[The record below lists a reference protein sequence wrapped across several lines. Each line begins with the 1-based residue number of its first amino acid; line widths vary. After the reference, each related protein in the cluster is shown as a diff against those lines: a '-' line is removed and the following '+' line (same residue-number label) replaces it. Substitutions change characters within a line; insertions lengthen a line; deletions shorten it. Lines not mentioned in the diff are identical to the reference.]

1 MEKNKPTLSKQ
12 SQSQLK
18 NIKGASH
25 HIHRLGYEDPS
36 KNPEEHKERVEYLM
50 EHISALLSMA
60 HDSIADKSIEPS
72 IEDLIEIVQDKVIEA
87 AAGAKEDGQ
96 RDISSSMI
104 EPLLA
109 LNALF
114 RGHDNPHQLALK
126 IVSSG
131 LAPEA
136 IIATSNTRGVIA
148 NDSIDSWDMSYGFH
162 SFTPLSKLVADDY
175 RLFKVAIGEDGESI
189 DEIEERILR
198 DEDLLSELHIDEL
211 LAIHKQCEKNMDKG
225 RSRQILLRCIN
236 LISDQIK
243 RYDQGED
250 RSLLVDTGSISIII
264 TESVKL
270 GLDSQVAILTEQ
282 VRRCLLSKDE
292 PKLDSLIGKLFSN
305 VDTETLDSL
314 LTPGKHNLDDLGP
327 EIGERITQ
335 KTLALRREL
344 VARGMPD
351 EDKYF
356 EEILK
361 AKDPMSARYIP
372 KDFEWKN
379 EDGKFSEHF
388 VRLVAGDRR
397 SGMDYTD
404 RLGTMSIII
413 CSHLQYFQDSFNKL
427 ARKLDMDPESEVIY
441 FTELIQLISN
451 IPINSISM
459 LDMQQ
464 FLNKDSPILILRA
477 MQKCHLKKDSP
488 LYVTDYF
495 SDILGDS
502 EAPDIPYELIDRVY
516 IEYGN
521 ELPFE
526 VVKQIINYRETAE
539 GIISSISSLNL
550 RQDQSDDLLTEISKS
565 PDINSF
571 SDLLITLKSNT
582 NFSNDQLMGMLRMY
596 PMSNRFATVKDLIKI
611 QEKLLAIGS
620 SLNSIEINYTILE
633 RLKDYIDVEGSEID
647 LNLII
652 ASQQAGNTIKAIL
665 TPFKDKD
672 WGEVGSG
679 HKKKVEL
686 EDLSRIK
693 DIFIKLQIPTDV
705 AEKFFGSWKSF
716 RPVKTF
722 FYNKNNKVIND
733 YNIDLITELFVDN
746 LISEIKALIE
756 LHELVGLKNVLRITE
771 VFGIT
776 HFRSHDPKML
786 KSQLERWDDGNIPT
800 TNIAMIA
807 RADWNGA
814 SRDFGREAHKSLND
828 ADSDTN
834 GLFFFEINHPND
846 IDRVMKSVGDRERR
860 NSRVPEENNLVK
872 NVVIWGHGSPKGIRI
887 GINGESITVD
897 AIINALSFIK
907 SSEGNRLNASKRN
920 YSRDIGSNYTIILNS
935 CSTAGE
941 VEIGENY
948 AKSLSDYLGMN
959 VEVHG
964 ADETIYGAF
973 IIKDG
978 RVFFN
983 KGQLPASTY
992 HSGE

>member
-12 SQSQLK
+12 SQSQLE

-25 HIHRLGYEDPS
+25 HIHRLDYEDPS
-36 KNPEEHKERVEYLM
+36 KNPEKHKERVEYLM
-50 EHISALLSMA
+50 EHISALLGMA
-60 HDSIADKSIEPS
+60 HNSIADKSIDPS

-126 IVSSG
+126 IVSNG

-136 IIATSNTRGVIA
+136 IIATKNTRGVIA
-148 NDSIDSWDMSYGFH
+148 NDNIHSWDRLD

-198 DEDLLSELHIDEL
+198 DEDLLSELRIDEL
-211 LAIHKQCEKNMDKG
+211 LAIHKQCENNMDKD
-225 RSRQILLRCIN
+225 RSRQMLIRCID
-236 LISDQIK
+236 LISKKIK
-243 RYDQGED
+243 RYDQELD
-250 RSLLVDTGSISIII
+250 YLLVDMETISVVI

-270 GLDSQVAILTEQ
+270 GLDSEVATLTEQ

-292 PKLDSLIGKLFSN
+292 SELDSLIGKLFSN
-305 VDTETLDSL
+305 IDTKTLDSL
-314 LTPGKHNLDDLGP
+314 LTPGKHNLDDLDP

-388 VRLVAGDRR
+388 IKLVAGDRR
-397 SGMDYTD
+397 ISMDYTD

-413 CSHLQYFQDSFNKL
+413 CSHLQYFQGSFNKL

-464 FLNKDSPILILRA
+464 FLNKDNPILILRA

-495 SDILGDS
+495 SDVLGDS
-502 EAPDIPYELIDRVY
+502 EAPDIPYELIDGVY
-516 IEYGN
+516 IKYGN

-526 VVKQIINYRETAE
+526 VVEQIIGHHKTAE

-582 NFSNDQLMGMLRMY
+582 NFSNDQLIGMLRMY
-596 PMSNRFATVKDLIKI
+596 PMSNRFAAVKDLIKI

-633 RLKDYIDVEGSEID
+633 RLKDYIDVDGSEID
-647 LNLII
+647 LSLII
-652 ASQQAGNTIKAIL
+652 ASQQMENIAKVIL

-672 WGEVGSG
+672 RSEVAPG

-705 AEKFFGSWKSF
+705 AEKMFGSWKSF
-716 RPVKTF
+716 RPVITF
-722 FYNKNNKVIND
+722 FYNKNNNVIND
-733 YNIDLITELFVDN
+733 YNIDLITKLFVDN
-746 LISEIKALIE
+746 LLSEMKALIE
-756 LHELVGLKNVLRITE
+756 LHELVGPKNVLRITE

-776 HFRSHDPKML
+776 HFRSHDPNML

-814 SRDFGREAHKSLND
+814 SRNFGREAHKSLND
-828 ADSDTN
+828 AHSDTN

-872 NVVIWGHGSPKGIRI
+872 NVVIWGHGSPKGIQI
-887 GINGESITVD
+887 GINGESITVEAILD
-897 AIINALSFIK
+897 AQSFIE
-907 SSEGNRLNASKRN
+907 SPEGVKLNASKRN

-941 VEIGENY
+941 VADGENY
-948 AKSLSDYLGMN
+948 AKSLSDYLRMN

-964 ADETIYGAF
+964 ASDTVYGAF

-978 RVFFN
+978 RVLFN

-992 HSGE
+992 HSDE